1 MSRYDDPRWYEEQDT
16 NPQLPQQH
24 VSTNRMDPS
33 NLSTRNATEA
43 QQDIVFPP
51 LPQQKQAT
59 HRLQRILRQV
69 VVSLALVVVA
79 FIAGWFSHQFFT
91 TGSLSLV
98 QNSPSQTYSNLFQ
111 QAWTLIDQNYV
122 DRKAVNYK
130 QMSYSAIQA
139 MVDSLH
145 DKGHTRFL
153 TPDQVQSFSQSMSGS
168 FTGIGIYLRQDTNTK
183 QLIIT
188 APIPG
193 SPAEKAGIKPG
204 DVIISINGTSLAG
217 KDVNTASNLIH
228 GPAGTAVALVIQ
240 RPSTQQTLTF
250 KITRAEIKVPNVL
263 MHYIPQTHIAHIQ
276 IVQFSDGVSAQL
288 KDALLQAKKQGATKI
303 ILDLRNNPGGFVNE
317 AVNVASDFIQSG
329 NVFLEQDSKGQRTPV
344 PVTGNTIDTKIALVV
359 LVNKNT
365 ASAAEIVSGALK
377 DNKRALILGVTGQT
391 TFGTGTVLQQYSL
404 SDGSALLI
412 GVQEWLTPKG
422 QFIRD
427 QGITPDM
434 TVKVDPN
441 AAILTPDIENAS
453 NMDLQQILKS
463 GDTQLIEAIN
473 YLQTH

>member
-1 MSRYDDPRWYEEQDT
+1 MSRYDDPSWYEEQNT
-16 NPQLPQQH
+16 HPQLPQQH
-24 VSTNRMDPS
+24 IYSNRNEPS
-33 NLSTRNATEA
+33 YISPRHETEA

-51 LPQQKQAT
+51 MPQKTSTTQ
-59 HRLQRILRQV
+59 RLQRILRQV
-69 VVSLALVVVA
+69 AVSLALMIVA
-79 FIAGWFSHQFFT
+79 FIAGWFGHQYFT
-91 TGSLSLV
+91 TGTFV
-98 QNSPSQTYSNLFQ
+98 QSGQSQNYSNLIQ
-111 QAWTLIDQNYV
+111 QAWTLVDQNYV

-204 DVIISINGTSLAG
+204 DVIVSINGTSLTG
-217 KDVNTASNLIH
+217 KDVNAASDLIH
-228 GPAGTAVALVIQ
+228 GQAGTQVTLVIQ
-240 RPSTQQTLTF
+240 RPGTPQPLTF
-250 KITRAEIKVPNVL
+250 HITRAEIKVPNVL
-263 MHYIPQTHIAHIQ
+263 MHYIPETHTAHIQ
-276 IVQFSDGVSAQL
+276 IVQFSDGVSGQL

-317 AVNVASDFIQSG
+317 AVSVASDFIQSG

-344 PVTGNTIDTKIALVV
+344 RVSGTTVDAKISLVV
-359 LVNKNT
+359 LVNKDT

-377 DNKRALILGVTGQT
+377 DNKRAIIIGVTGQT
-391 TFGTGTVLQQYSL
+391 TFGTGTVLEQFQL

-412 GVQEWLTPKG
+412 GVQEWLTPTG

-427 QGITPDM
+427 QGITPNM
-434 TVKVDPN
+434 TVKIDAN
-441 AAILTPDIENAS
+441 APILTPDIESAS
-453 NMDLQQILKS
+453 KMNLQQILNS
-463 GDTQLIEAIN
+463 GDAQLIEAIN
-473 YLQTH
+473 YLKTH

>member
-24 VSTNRMDPS
+24 VFTNS
-33 NLSTRNATEA
+33 NVSPRNATEA

-51 LPQQKQAT
+51 MPQQKQDPQ
-59 HRLQRILRQV
+59 RLQRILRQV
-69 VVSLALVVVA
+69 VGSLALIVVA

-91 TGSLSLV
+91 TGTFV
-98 QNSPSQTYSNLFQ
+98 QNDQSQSYSRLIQ
-111 QAWTLIDQNYV
+111 QAWTLVDQNYV

-204 DVIISINGTSLAG
+204 DVIVSIDGTPLAG
-217 KDVNTASNLIH
+217 KDVNAASTLIH
-228 GPAGTAVALVIQ
+228 GQAGTQVALVIQ

-250 KITRAEIKVPNVL
+250 RITRAEIKVPNVL
-263 MHYIPQTHIAHIQ
+263 MHYIPETHTADIQ
-276 IVQFSDGVSAQL
+276 LVQFSDGVSSQL
-288 KDALLQAKKQGATKI
+288 KDTLTQAKKQGATKI

-329 NVFLEQDSKGQRTPV
+329 NVFLEQDSRGQRTPV
-344 PVTGNTIDTKIALVV
+344 PVSGNAIDAKISLVV
-359 LVNKNT
+359 LVNKDT

-377 DNKRALILGVTGQT
+377 DNKRAIIIGVAGQT
-391 TFGTGTVLQQYSL
+391 TFGTGTVLEQFSL

-427 QGITPDM
+427 QGITPDIS
-434 TVKVDPN
+434 VKVDPN

-453 NMDLQQILKS
+453 NMGLQQILKS
-463 GDTQLIEAIN
+463 GDTQLIEAVN
-473 YLQTH
+473 YLKTH